1 MATRNPFWRRAI
13 LRVAALFVCVAM
25 VMGFQGDKPRID
37 IENLFTPSGW
47 MGDGELGR
55 KYIEFSAADP
65 TAPHSSPTCI
75 RVSYSP
81 GPNGWAGVYWQN
93 LPDNWGDK
101 PGTNYTGRG
110 FSKVM
115 FWAKGALG
123 SEVVEFKAGGI
134 DNSNKK
140 YRDSF
145 AATTG
150 RVTLAK
156 EWRPYQIDLRG
167 LNLTS
172 VIGGFCWV
180 VSRDYNPGNRVTFY
194 LDDIY
199 IE

>member
-1 MATRNPFWRRAI
+1 MATRSLFWRRAI
-13 LRVAALFVCVAM
+13 LSVAAMVCLAIVT
-25 VMGFQGDKPRID
+25 GFQGDIPRID
-37 IENLFTPSGW
+37 IASFFTPSGF

-55 KYIEFSAADP
+55 RYIEFSAADS
-65 TAPHSSPTCI
+65 TAPHSAPTCI

-81 GPNGWAGVYWQN
+81 GPNGWAGIYWQN
-93 LPDNWGDK
+93 LPDNWGDR
-101 PGTNYTGRG
+101 PGTNYSGRG
-110 FSKVM
+110 FSKVT
-115 FWAKGALG
+115 FWAKGARG

-134 DNSNKK
+134 DNSNRR

-145 AATTG
+145 TATTG
-150 RVTLAK
+150 RMTLTT
-156 EWRPYQIDLRG
+156 EWRQHEIDLRG

-180 VSRDYNPGNRVTFY
+180 VSRDYNPGGPVTFY